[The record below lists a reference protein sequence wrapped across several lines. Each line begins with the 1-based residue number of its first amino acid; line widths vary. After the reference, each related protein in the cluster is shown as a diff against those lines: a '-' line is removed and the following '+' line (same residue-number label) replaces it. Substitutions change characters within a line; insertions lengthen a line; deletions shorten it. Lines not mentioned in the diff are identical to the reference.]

1 MIDAQGEFTAKLTPE
16 GEEWVTSIF
25 NAPRKVVMTLDET
38 TMGKLREVKSG
49 GILEINSNI
58 EDIPPMKY
66 KILRR
71 DYKRCKVWL
80 RELV

>member
-1 MIDAQGEFTAKLTPE
+1 MIDTQGEFTAQLTPE
-16 GEEWVTSIF
+16 GQEWVTSIF

-38 TMGKLREVKSG
+38 TMEKLRAIKSG
-49 GILEINSNI
+49 GILEINTNI
-58 EDIPPMKY
+58 SDMPSMKY